1 MFNSDA
7 LAPVPLAPK
16 QIKVVQADK
25 FSDVQS
31 TFSTGFVWH

>member
-7 LAPVPLAPK
+7 LAPK

-31 TFSTGFVWH
+31 TFSTGFV